1 MPEAVKLGRNCRT
14 SMTPRIAEYIA
25 VAIAVHGAAVAIVNL
40 TPTPKD
46 NEALGRYTR
55 MAVKLYRAV
64 EILAGVVTPLVKR

>member
-1 MPEAVKLGRNCRT
+1 LPKAVKLGHNCQT

-46 NEALGRYTR
+46 DEALGNYTR

-64 EILAGVVTPLVKR
+64 EILAGVVSPLVKR

>member
-1 MPEAVKLGRNCRT
+1 MSP
-14 SMTPRIAEYIA
+14 SIAEYIA

-46 NEALGRYTR
+46 DEALGRYSR
-55 MAVKLYRAV
+55 MVVKLYRAV

>member
-1 MPEAVKLGRNCRT
+1 
-14 SMTPRIAEYIA
+14 MTDRIAEYIA

-46 NEALGRYTR
+46 NEALGRYRR